1 MKKPLASS
9 SFSLDTPAP
18 TAPPSSAGNLRDQED
33 KGLKSTR
40 RFAIA
45 APFALA
51 SLASSAA
58 FAAES
63 EQEDEQDNSR
73 ARAAGVVFAMSN
85 VTAANRIFVYRRS
98 DDGQLSR
105 VGNVRTRGLGIG
117 VDLDTQGP
125 LRLGPDNRFLYAV
138 NAVSDDI
145 SVFAV
150 DGTHLNFVQKIY
162 AGDQPVSLT
171 LHGDLLYVL
180 NGSVA
185 GNGIRGFKVANNGR
199 LTALPDSFRALSSPI
214 AVPGDIEFSPDG
226 KFLLVPHKTTN
237 VLLTPMNAI
246 DGFTVGADGYAS
258 ALPVANASFGLRP
271 FSLTFRND
279 GKVVVVESF
288 NAAPNRSAL
297 SSYNSF
303 PDARINVI
311 SGSVPNGQTDTCWV
325 VVTKDQRFAFTAN
338 FGSGTISSYSI
349 APSGAVA
356 LLAGAAASTGAT
368 SQPVDL
374 ALSAD
379 GRFLFLLLR
388 GLGGVA
394 SFRIEANGALTPRG
408 IVVGGLPVNDGA
420 SGLASY

>member
-1 MKKPLASS
+1 M
-9 SFSLDTPAP
+9 
-18 TAPPSSAGNLRDQED
+18 
-33 KGLKSTR
+33 
-40 RFAIA
+40 
-45 APFALA
+45 
-51 SLASSAA
+51 
-58 FAAES
+58 
-63 EQEDEQDNSR
+63 
-73 ARAAGVVFAMSN
+73 VFAMSN

-117 VDLDTQGP
+117 TDTDTQGP

-138 NAVSDDI
+138 NAGSDDI

-150 DGTHLNFVQKIY
+150 DGTHLHFVQKIY
-162 AGDQPVSLT
+162 AGDEPLSLT

-214 AVPGDIEFSPDG
+214 AVPGGIDFSPDG
-226 KFLLVPHKTTN
+226 KFILVTHKATN
-237 VLLTPMNAI
+237 VLLTPMHAI

-258 ALPVANASFGLRP
+258 ATPVANASFGVRP
-271 FSLTFRND
+271 FSLAFRND
-279 GKVVVVESF
+279 GKVIAVESF
-288 NAAPNRSAL
+288 NAAPNRSAA

-303 PDARINVI
+303 PDARLNVI
-311 SGSVPNGQTDTCWV
+311 SGSVPNNQTDTCWV
-325 VVTKDQRFAFTAN
+325 VVSKDQRFAFTAN
-338 FGSGTISSYSI
+338 FGSGTISSYRI
-349 APSGAVA
+349 DPSGAIA
-356 LLAGAAASTGAT
+356 LLAGVAASTGIT

-379 GRFLFLLLR
+379 GKFLFLLLR

-394 SFRIEANGALTPRG
+394 SFQIEANGTLTPRG
-408 IVVGGLPVNDGA
+408 VVVGGLPVNDGA
-420 SGLASY
+420 SGLVAY

>member
-1 MKKPLASS
+1 MKKPPALPLPAIDTSS
-9 SFSLDTPAP
+9 P
-18 TAPPSSAGNLRDQED
+18 TSP
-33 KGLKSTR
+33 TR
-40 RFAIA
+40 RLAIA
-45 APFALA
+45 APFAFA
-51 SLASSAA
+51 SFASSAA

-85 VTAANRIFVYRRS
+85 VTAANRIFIYRRS
-98 DDGQLSR
+98 EGGQLSR
-105 VGNVRTRGLGIG
+105 VGNIRTRGLGIG

-138 NAVSDDI
+138 NAGSDDI

-150 DGTHLNFVQKIY
+150 DGTHLNFVQKVY

-185 GNGIRGFKVANNGR
+185 GNGISGFKVANNGR

-214 AVPGDIEFSPDG
+214 AVPGDIAFSPDG

-237 VLLTPMNAI
+237 VLLTPMNTI
-246 DGFTVGADGYAS
+246 DGFVVGSDGYAS
-258 ALPVANASFGLRP
+258 VMPVANASFGLRP
-271 FSLTFRND
+271 FSLAFRND
-279 GKVVVVESF
+279 GKVIVIEAF
-288 NAAPNRSAL
+288 NAAPNRSAA

-303 PDARINVI
+303 PDARLNVI
-311 SGSVPNGQTDTCWV
+311 SGSVANGQTDGCWV
-325 VVTKDQRFAFTAN
+325 VVSKDQRFAFTAN
-338 FGSGTISSYSI
+338 FGSGTISSYRI
-349 APSGAVA
+349 DQSGAIS
-356 LLAGAAASTGAT
+356 LLAGVAASTGAT

-379 GRFLFLLLR
+379 GKFLFMLLR

-394 SFRIEANGALTPRG
+394 SFQIEANGALTPRG
-408 IVVGGLPVNDGA
+408 VVVGGLPVNDGA
-420 SGLASY
+420 SGLAAY

>member
-1 MKKPLASS
+1 MKKPPELSS
-9 SFSLDTPAP
+9 PALDT
-18 TAPPSSAGNLRDQED
+18 SS
-33 KGLKSTR
+33 LKSPTR

-51 SLASSAA
+51 SFASSAA

-117 VDLDTQGP
+117 TDTDTQGP

-138 NAVSDDI
+138 NAGSDDI

-162 AGDQPVSLT
+162 AGDEPLSLT
-171 LHGDLLYVL
+171 LYGDLLYVL

-214 AVPGDIEFSPDG
+214 AVPGGIDFSPSG
-226 KFLLVPHKTTN
+226 KFILVTHKATN
-237 VLLTPMNAI
+237 VLLTPMHTI

-258 ALPVANASFGLRP
+258 ATPVANASFGVRP
-271 FSLTFRND
+271 FSLAFRND
-279 GKVVVVESF
+279 GKVIAVESF
-288 NAAPNRSAL
+288 NAAPNRSAA

-303 PDARINVI
+303 PDARLNVI
-311 SGSVPNGQTDTCWV
+311 SGSVPNNQTDTCWIV
-325 VVTKDQRFAFTAN
+325 VSKDQRFAFTAN
-338 FGSGTISSYSI
+338 FGSGTISSYRI
-349 APSGAVA
+349 EQSGAIS
-356 LLAGAAASTGAT
+356 LLAGVAASTGVT

-379 GRFLFLLLR
+379 GKFLFLLLR

-394 SFRIEANGALTPRG
+394 SFQIEANGALTPRG

-420 SGLASY
+420 SALASY

>member
-1 MKKPLASS
+1 MKKPPVLTSPDLDSS
-9 SFSLDTPAP
+9 SP
-18 TAPPSSAGNLRDQED
+18 TSP
-33 KGLKSTR
+33 TR
-40 RFAIA
+40 RLAIA

-51 SLASSAA
+51 SLGSSAA

-63 EQEDEQDNSR
+63 EERDEQDNSR
-73 ARAAGVVFAMSN
+73 ARASGVVFAMSN

-98 DDGQLSR
+98 EDGQLRR

-117 VDLDTQGP
+117 TDLDTQGG

-138 NAVSDDI
+138 NAGSDDI

-150 DGTHLNFVQKIY
+150 DGTHLNFVQKVD
-162 AGDQPVSLT
+162 AGDEPLSLT

-226 KFLLVPHKTTN
+226 RFILVTHKTTN
-237 VLLTPMNAI
+237 VLLTPMNTI
-246 DGFTVGADGYAS
+246 DGFVVGADGYAS
-258 ALPVANASFGLRP
+258 LMPVANPSFGLRP
-271 FSLTFRND
+271 FSLAFRND
-279 GKVVVVESF
+279 GKVIVVESF
-288 NAAPNRSAL
+288 NAAPNRSAA

-303 PDARINVI
+303 PDARLNVI
-311 SGSVPNGQTDTCWV
+311 SGSVANNQTDTCWV
-325 VVTKDQRFAFTAN
+325 VVSKDQRFAFTAN
-338 FGSGTISSYSI
+338 FGSGTISSYRI
-349 APSGAVA
+349 DPSGAIS
-356 LLAGAAASTGAT
+356 LLAGVAASTGVT

-379 GRFLFLLLR
+379 GKFLFLLLR

-394 SFRIEANGALTPRG
+394 SFQIEANGALTPKG
-408 IVVGGLPVNDGA
+408 VVVGGLPVNDGA
-420 SGLASY
+420 SGLAAY

>member
-1 MKKPLASS
+1 MKKPPASS
-9 SFSLDTPAP
+9 SSTLDTSSP
-18 TAPPSSAGNLRDQED
+18 TSP
-33 KGLKSTR
+33 TR

-45 APFALA
+45 APLALA

-63 EQEDEQDNSR
+63 EQQDEQDNSR

-85 VTAANRIFVYRRS
+85 VTAANRIFIYRRS

-117 VDLDTQGP
+117 TDLDTQGG

-138 NAVSDDI
+138 NAGSDDI

-150 DGTHLNFVQKIY
+150 DGTHLNFVQKVD
-162 AGDQPVSLT
+162 AGDEPFSLT

-214 AVPGDIEFSPDG
+214 AVPGDIAFSPDG

-237 VLLTPMNAI
+237 VLLTPMNTI
-246 DGFTVGADGYAS
+246 DGFVVGSDGYAS
-258 ALPVANASFGLRP
+258 LMPVANASFGLRP
-271 FSLTFRND
+271 FSLAFRND
-279 GKVVVVESF
+279 GKVIAVESF
-288 NAAPNRSAL
+288 NAAPNRSAA

-303 PDARINVI
+303 PDGRLNVI
-311 SGSVPNGQTDTCWV
+311 SGSVPNNQTDTCWV
-325 VVTKDQRFAFTAN
+325 VVSKDQRFAFTAN
-338 FGSGTISSYSI
+338 FGSGTISSYRIES
-349 APSGAVA
+349 SGALV
-356 LLAGAAASTGAT
+356 LIAGVAASTGVT

-379 GRFLFLLLR
+379 GKFLFLLLR

-394 SFRIEANGALTPRG
+394 SFQIEANGTLTPKG
-408 IVVGGLPVNDGA
+408 VVVGGLPVNDGA
-420 SGLASY
+420 SGLAAY

>member
-1 MKKPLASS
+1 MKKPPELSS
-9 SFSLDTPAP
+9 PALDT
-18 TAPPSSAGNLRDQED
+18 SS
-33 KGLKSTR
+33 LKSPTR

-51 SLASSAA
+51 SFASSAA

-117 VDLDTQGP
+117 TDTDTQGP

-138 NAVSDDI
+138 NAGSDDI

-162 AGDQPVSLT
+162 AGDEPLSLT
-171 LHGDLLYVL
+171 LYGDLLYVL

-214 AVPGDIEFSPDG
+214 AVPGGIDFSPSG
-226 KFLLVPHKTTN
+226 KFILVTHKATN
-237 VLLTPMNAI
+237 VLLTPMHTI

-258 ALPVANASFGLRP
+258 ATPVANASFGVRP
-271 FSLTFRND
+271 FSLAFRND
-279 GKVVVVESF
+279 GKVIAVESF
-288 NAAPNRSAL
+288 NAAPNRSAA

-303 PDARINVI
+303 PDARLNVI
-311 SGSVPNGQTDTCWV
+311 SGSVPNNQTDTCWIV
-325 VVTKDQRFAFTAN
+325 VSKDQRFAFTAN
-338 FGSGTISSYSI
+338 FGSGTISSYRI
-349 APSGAVA
+349 EQSGAIS
-356 LLAGAAASTGAT
+356 LLAGVAASTGVT

-379 GRFLFLLLR
+379 GKFLFLLLR

-394 SFRIEANGALTPRG
+394 SFQIEANGALTPRG

-420 SGLASY
+420 SGLAAY